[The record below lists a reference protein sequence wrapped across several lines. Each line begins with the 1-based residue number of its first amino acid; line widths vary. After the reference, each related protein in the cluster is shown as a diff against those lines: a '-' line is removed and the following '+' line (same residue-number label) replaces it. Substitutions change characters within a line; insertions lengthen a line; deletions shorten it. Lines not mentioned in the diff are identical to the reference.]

1 MHKLI
6 SFVIGSLLGLGVALT
21 VNTVHDVT
29 VNQSAI
35 IAAQA
40 ERIDAQAERID
51 KLEDGIERHLCF
63 SAEIGDYTP
72 SADLAERCAARSVI
86 SL

>member
-6 SFVIGSLLGLGVALT
+6 SFVVGSLLGLGVALT

-29 VNQSAI
+29 VDQSAT

-40 ERIDAQAERID
+40 ERIN
-51 KLEDGIERHLCF
+51 KLEDGILRHLCF
-63 SAEIGDYTP
+63 SAETGDYVP
-72 SADLAERCAARSVI
+72 SADLAAHCAAR
-86 SL
+86 

>member
-6 SFVIGSLLGLGVALT
+6 SFVIGGLLGLGLALT

-29 VNQSAI
+29 VDQSAT
-35 IAAQA
+35 IA
-40 ERIDAQAERID
+40 AQAERID

-72 SADLAERCAARSVI
+72 SADLAARCAAR
-86 SL
+86 

>member
-6 SFVIGSLLGLGVALT
+6 SFVIGGLLGLGLALT

-29 VNQSAI
+29 IDQSAT
-35 IAAQA
+35 IA
-40 ERIDAQAERID
+40 AQAERID
-51 KLEDGIERHLCF
+51 KLEDGIERHLCI

-72 SADLAERCAARSVI
+72 SADLAARCAAR
-86 SL
+86 

>member
-6 SFVIGSLLGLGVALT
+6 SFVVGGLLGLGLALT

-29 VNQSAI
+29 VDQSAT
-35 IAAQA
+35 IA
-40 ERIDAQAERID
+40 AQAERID
-51 KLEDGIERHLCF
+51 KLEDVIERHLCF

-72 SADLAERCAARSVI
+72 SADLAARCAAR
-86 SL
+86 

>member
-6 SFVIGSLLGLGVALT
+6 SFVVGGLLGLGLALT

-29 VNQSAI
+29 VDQSAT

-40 ERIDAQAERID
+40 ERIN
-51 KLEDGIERHLCF
+51 KLEDGILRHLCF
-63 SAEIGDYTP
+63 SAETGDYVP
-72 SADLAERCAARSVI
+72 SADLAARCAAR
-86 SL
+86 

>member
-6 SFVIGSLLGLGVALT
+6 SFVVGGLLGLGLALT

-29 VNQSAI
+29 VDQSAT

-40 ERIDAQAERID
+40 ERIN
-51 KLEDGIERHLCF
+51 KLEDGILRHLCF
-63 SAEIGDYTP
+63 SAETGDYVP
-72 SADLAERCAARSVI
+72 SADLAAQCAAR
-86 SL
+86 

>member
-6 SFVIGSLLGLGVALT
+6 SFVVGSLLGLGVALT

-29 VNQSAI
+29 VDQSAT
-35 IAAQA
+35 IA
-40 ERIDAQAERID
+40 AQAERID

-72 SADLAERCAARSVI
+72 SADLAARCAAR
-86 SL
+86 

>member
-6 SFVIGSLLGLGVALT
+6 SFVVGGLLGLGLALT

-29 VNQSAI
+29 VDQSAT
-35 IAAQA
+35 IA
-40 ERIDAQAERID
+40 AQAERID

-72 SADLAERCAARSVI
+72 SADLAARCAARQVI
-86 SL
+86 SI

>member
-6 SFVIGSLLGLGVALT
+6 SFVVGSLLGLGVALT

-29 VNQSAI
+29 VDQSAT

-40 ERIDAQAERID
+40 ERIAAQDERIN
-51 KLEDGIERHLCF
+51 KLEDGILRHLCV

-72 SADLAERCAARSVI
+72 SGDLAAQCAAR
-86 SL
+86 

>member
-6 SFVIGSLLGLGVALT
+6 SFVIGGLLGLGLALT

-29 VNQSAI
+29 VDQSAT
-35 IAAQA
+35 IA
-40 ERIDAQAERID
+40 AQAERID

-63 SAEIGDYTP
+63 SADICDYTP
-72 SADLAERCAARSVI
+72 SAALAARCAAR
-86 SL
+86 

>member
-6 SFVIGSLLGLGVALT
+6 SFVIGGLLGLGLALT

-29 VNQSAI
+29 IDQSAT
-35 IAAQA
+35 IA
-40 ERIDAQAERID
+40 AQAERID
-51 KLEDGIERHLCF
+51 KLEDGIERHLCC

-72 SADLAERCAARSVI
+72 SADLAARCAAR
-86 SL
+86 

>member
-6 SFVIGSLLGLGVALT
+6 SFVVGGLLGLGLALT
-21 VNTVHDVT
+21 VNTVHYVT
-29 VNQSAI
+29 VDQSAT

-40 ERIDAQAERID
+40 ERIDN
-51 KLEDGIERHLCF
+51 LEAGILRHLCV

-72 SADLAERCAARSVI
+72 SADLAAQCAAR
-86 SL
+86 

>member
-6 SFVIGSLLGLGVALT
+6 SFVVGGLLGLGLALT

-29 VNQSAI
+29 VDQSAT

-40 ERIDAQAERID
+40 ERIDN
-51 KLEDGIERHLCF
+51 LEAGILRHRCV

-72 SADLAERCAARSVI
+72 SADLAAQCAAR
-86 SL
+86 

>member
-6 SFVIGSLLGLGVALT
+6 SFVVGGLLGLGLALT

-29 VNQSAI
+29 VAQSAT
-35 IAAQA
+35 IA
-40 ERIDAQAERID
+40 AQAERID

-72 SADLAERCAARSVI
+72 SADLAARCAAR
-86 SL
+86 

>member
-6 SFVIGSLLGLGVALT
+6 SFVVGGLLGLGLALT

-29 VNQSAI
+29 VDQSAT
-35 IAAQA
+35 IA
-40 ERIDAQAERID
+40 AQAERID

-72 SADLAERCAARSVI
+72 SADFAARCAAR
-86 SL
+86 

>member
-6 SFVIGSLLGLGVALT
+6 SFVVGSLLGLGVALT

-29 VNQSAI
+29 IDQSAT

-40 ERIDAQAERID
+40 ERIN
-51 KLEDGIERHLCF
+51 KLEDAIERHLCF
-63 SAEIGDYTP
+63 SAEIGDFTA
-72 SADLAERCAARSVI
+72 SADLAERCAARLVI

>member
-6 SFVIGSLLGLGVALT
+6 SFVIGGLLGLGLALT

-29 VNQSAI
+29 IDQSAT
-35 IAAQA
+35 IA
-40 ERIDAQAERID
+40 AQAERID

-72 SADLAERCAARSVI
+72 SADLAARCAAR
-86 SL
+86 

>member
-6 SFVIGSLLGLGVALT
+6 SFVIGGLLGLGLALT

-29 VNQSAI
+29 IDQSAT
-35 IAAQA
+35 IA
-40 ERIDAQAERID
+40 EQAERID

-72 SADLAERCAARSVI
+72 SADLAARCAAR
-86 SL
+86 

>member
-6 SFVIGSLLGLGVALT
+6 SFVVGGLLGLGLALT

-29 VNQSAI
+29 VDHSAT
-35 IAAQA
+35 IA
-40 ERIDAQAERID
+40 AQAERID

-72 SADLAERCAARSVI
+72 SADLAARCAAR
-86 SL
+86 

>member
-6 SFVIGSLLGLGVALT
+6 SFVVRSLLGLGVALT

-29 VNQSAI
+29 VDQSAT

-40 ERIDAQAERID
+40 ERIAAQDERIN
-51 KLEDGIERHLCF
+51 KLEDGILRHLCV

-72 SADLAERCAARSVI
+72 SADLAAQCAAR
-86 SL
+86 

>member
-6 SFVIGSLLGLGVALT
+6 SFVVGGLLGLGLAVT

-29 VNQSAI
+29 VDQSAT
-35 IAAQA
+35 IA
-40 ERIDAQAERID
+40 AQAERID

-72 SADLAERCAARSVI
+72 SADLAARCAAR
-86 SL
+86 

>member
-1 MHKLI
+1 MHTLI
-6 SFVIGSLLGLGVALT
+6 AFVIGGLLGLGLALT

-29 VNQSAI
+29 VDQSAT
-35 IAAQA
+35 IA
-40 ERIDAQAERID
+40 AQAERID

-72 SADLAERCAARSVI
+72 SADLAARCAAR
-86 SL
+86 

>member
-6 SFVIGSLLGLGVALT
+6 SFVIGGLLGLGLALT

-29 VNQSAI
+29 VDQSAT
-35 IAAQA
+35 IA
-40 ERIDAQAERID
+40 AQAERID

-63 SAEIGDYTP
+63 SAEIGDYTQ
-72 SADLAERCAARSVI
+72 SADLAARCAAR
-86 SL
+86 

>member
-6 SFVIGSLLGLGVALT
+6 SFVVGGLLGLGLALT

-29 VNQSAI
+29 VDHSAT

-40 ERIDAQAERID
+40 ARID

-72 SADLAERCAARSVI
+72 SADLAARCAAR
-86 SL
+86 

>member
-6 SFVIGSLLGLGVALT
+6 SFVVGGLLGLGLALT

-29 VNQSAI
+29 VDQSAT

-40 ERIDAQAERID
+40 ERIAN
-51 KLEDGIERHLCF
+51 LEAGILRHLCV

-72 SADLAERCAARSVI
+72 SANLAAQCAAR
-86 SL
+86 

>member
-6 SFVIGSLLGLGVALT
+6 SFVVGGVLGLGLAVT

-29 VNQSAI
+29 VDQSAT
-35 IAAQA
+35 IA
-40 ERIDAQAERID
+40 AQAERID

-72 SADLAERCAARSVI
+72 SADLAARCAAR
-86 SL
+86 

>member
-6 SFVIGSLLGLGVALT
+6 SFVIGGLLGLGLALT

-29 VNQSAI
+29 IDQSAT
-35 IAAQA
+35 IA
-40 ERIDAQAERID
+40 AQAERID

-63 SAEIGDYTP
+63 SAEIGDYPP
-72 SADLAERCAARSVI
+72 SADLAARCAAR
-86 SL
+86 

>member
-6 SFVIGSLLGLGVALT
+6 SFVVGGLLGLGLALT

-29 VNQSAI
+29 VDQSAT
-35 IAAQA
+35 IA
-40 ERIDAQAERID
+40 AQAERID

-72 SADLAERCAARSVI
+72 SADLAAQCAAR
-86 SL
+86 

>member
-6 SFVIGSLLGLGVALT
+6 SFVVGGLLGLGLALT

-29 VNQSAI
+29 VDQSAI
-35 IAAQA
+35 IA
-40 ERIDAQAERID
+40 AQAERID

-72 SADLAERCAARSVI
+72 SADLAARCAAR
-86 SL
+86 